1 MAGLDAVIPTVLD
14 QTARGDRAYDI
25 YSLLLKE
32 RIVFLGQEVD
42 DQIANLLVAEILYLA
57 GERPDQDIALYIN
70 SPGGLSY
77 AGMAIYD
84 VIQHVSCDVSTICV
98 GMGMSAAAMILC
110 GGAPGKRFA
119 LPNSKIMIH
128 QGTAGTKGAPL
139 DMEIHLREV
148 LATTRR
154 MAEIIA
160 FHSPAARE
168 GGARPRA
175 RLLHDPGGGQGLRA
189 HRRDHHA
196 KPGPVGRTGGRRH
209 DGGARGG
216 DGGAR
221 GGRGRRMSPPGARP
235 TRVLRCESC
244 GSTVATRH
252 AWDVA
257 TCACGELTLRGR
269 PWCPSV
275 EWIARP
281 GGGWSEV
288 APEGKPSA
296 VPPPRRA
303 RRPIGFAPRRGAPRS
318 AER

>member
-1 MAGLDAVIPTVLD
+1 MAPLTSSVIPTVFD
-14 QTARGDRAYDI
+14 QTSRGDRPFDI

-57 GERPDQDIALYIN
+57 ADEPDKDIALYIN

-84 VIQHVSCDVSTICV
+84 VMQHVQCDVSTICV

-128 QGTAGTKGAPL
+128 QGTAGTRGAPR

-160 FHSPAARE
+160 FHS
-168 GGARPRA
+168 
-175 RLLHDPGGGQGLRA
+175 GQSLEQVERDIDRDFFMTAEEAKAYGLI
-189 HRRDHHA
+189 DEIIQ
-196 KPGPVGRTGGRRH
+196 P
-209 DGGARGG
+209 ARGLC
-216 DGGAR
+216 A
-221 GGRGRRMSPPGARP
+221 PV
-235 TRVLRCESC
+235 RVA
-244 GSTVATRH
+244 G
-252 AWDVA
+252 
-257 TCACGELTLRGR
+257 
-269 PWCPSV
+269 
-275 EWIARP
+275 
-281 GGGWSEV
+281 
-288 APEGKPSA
+288 
-296 VPPPRRA
+296 
-303 RRPIGFAPRRGAPRS
+303 
-318 AER
+318 